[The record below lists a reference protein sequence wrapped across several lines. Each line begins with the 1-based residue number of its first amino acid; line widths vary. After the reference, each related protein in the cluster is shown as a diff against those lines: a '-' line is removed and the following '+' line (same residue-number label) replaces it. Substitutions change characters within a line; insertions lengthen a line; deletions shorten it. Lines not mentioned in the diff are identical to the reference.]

1 MSAIP
6 LTQPEPSWT
15 LAQPT
20 AQWTLP
26 RRGPVGILFF
36 ILAESSL
43 FAVFVAAYL
52 YYIGRSL
59 TGPTPRQVLEFPVL
73 MSVCLLSSSG
83 TVHLAGRALAKGAT
97 ARFLRYW
104 LATIALGAAF
114 LAGTAREWHELITVH
129 HLTIRTNLFGSTY
142 YALVGLHA
150 SHVIA
155 GMLLMLIVAAF
166 GLAGRIRP
174 DHAERTDVISIYW
187 HFVDVVWIVVVTVVY
202 VIGR

>member
-1 MSAIP
+1 MTAISMP
-6 LTQPEPSWT
+6 QPSPS
-15 LAQPT
+15 
-20 AQWTLP
+20 WTLP
-26 RRGPVGILFF
+26 RRGPVGILLF

-43 FAVFVAAYL
+43 FGVFVAAYL

-59 TGPTPRQVLEFPVL
+59 TGPTPREVLHFPVF
-73 MSVCLLSSSG
+73 MTVCLLSSSL
-83 TVHLAGRALAKGAT
+83 TVHMAVRALRNGAT
-97 ARFLRYW
+97 ARFLGYW
-104 LATIALGAAF
+104 LGTILLGAAF

-150 SHVIA
+150 SHVIV
-155 GMLLMLIVAAF
+155 GLLLLLIVAAF
-166 GLAGRIRP
+166 GLAGRVRP

>member
-1 MSAIP
+1 MTAIP
-6 LTQPEPSWT
+6 MP
-15 LAQPT
+15 QPT
-20 AQWTLP
+20 TPWTLP

-36 ILAESSL
+36 ILAESAI

-59 TGPTPRQVLEFPVL
+59 TGPTPREVLQFPVL
-73 MSVCLLSSSG
+73 MTVCLLSSSL
-83 TVHLAGRALAKGAT
+83 TVHLAIRALRNGST

-104 LATIALGAAF
+104 AATILLGAGF
-114 LAGTAREWHELITVH
+114 LSGTVREWYELITVH

-150 SHVIA
+150 SHVVA
-155 GMLLMLIVAAF
+155 GMLMLLVVAVF
-166 GLAGRIRP
+166 GLAGRVRP
-174 DHAERTDVISIYW
+174 EHVGRTDVISIYW
-187 HFVDVVWIVVVTVVY
+187 HFVDAVWIVVVTVVY

>member
-1 MSAIP
+1 MTAISMP
-6 LTQPEPSWT
+6 QPAT
-15 LAQPT
+15 
-20 AQWTLP
+20 QWTLP
-26 RRGPVGILFF
+26 RRGPVGILLF

-43 FAVFVAAYL
+43 FAVFVASYL

-59 TGPTPRQVLEFPVL
+59 SGPTPSEVLQFPVL
-73 MSVCLLSSSG
+73 MTVCLLSSSL
-83 TVHLAGRALAKGAT
+83 TVHLAVRALRNGAT
-97 ARFLRYW
+97 SMFLVFW
-104 LATIALGAAF
+104 LATILLAAGF
-114 LAGTAREWHELITVH
+114 LAGTAREWHELIVVH

-155 GMLLMLIVAAF
+155 GMVMLLIVAAF
-166 GLAGRIRP
+166 GLAGRVRS
-174 DHAERTDVISIYW
+174 DHVERTEVISIYW

>member
-1 MSAIP
+1 MTAIP
-6 LTQPEPSWT
+6 IPRTSP
-15 LAQPT
+15 A
-20 AQWTLP
+20 WTLP
-26 RRGPVGILFF
+26 RRGPVGILLF

-43 FAVFVAAYL
+43 FAVFVAAYV

-59 TGPTPRQVLEFPVL
+59 TGPAPREVLEFPTL
-73 MSVCLLSSSG
+73 MTVCLLSSSL
-83 TVHLAGRALAKGAT
+83 TVHLAGRALANGAT

-104 LATIALGAAF
+104 LATILLGAAF
-114 LAGTAREWHELITVH
+114 LAGTAREWYELITVH

-155 GMLLMLIVAAF
+155 GMVMLLVVAAF
-166 GLAGRIRP
+166 GLTGRLRP
-174 DHAERTDVISIYW
+174 DHAERADVISIYW

-202 VIGR
+202 IVGR

>member
-1 MSAIP
+1 MTAILMP
-6 LTQPEPSWT
+6 QPAPSWT
-15 LAQPT
+15 V
-20 AQWTLP
+20 P
-26 RRGPVGILFF
+26 RRGPVGILLF

-43 FAVFVAAYL
+43 FVVFVVAYL

-59 TGPTPRQVLEFPVL
+59 TGPTPREVLQFPVV
-73 MSVCLLSSSG
+73 MTVCLLSSSL
-83 TVHLAGRALAKGAT
+83 TVHLAVRALRSGST
-97 ARFLRYW
+97 ARFLSYW
-104 LATIALGAAF
+104 AATILLGAAF

-150 SHVIA
+150 SHVTA
-155 GMLLMLIVAAF
+155 GLLMLLIVAVF
-166 GLAGRIRP
+166 GFGGRVRSN
-174 DHAERTDVISIYW
+174 HVERTEVLSIYW

>member
-1 MSAIP
+1 MTAIP
-6 LTQPEPSWT
+6 IPQTPPS
-15 LAQPT
+15 
-20 AQWTLP
+20 WTLP
-26 RRGPVGILFF
+26 RRGPVGILLF

-43 FAVFVAAYL
+43 FAVFVAAYV

-59 TGPTPRQVLEFPVL
+59 TGPTPREVLEFPTL
-73 MSVCLLSSSG
+73 MTVCLLSSSL
-83 TVHLAGRALAKGAT
+83 TVHLAGRALANGAT

-104 LATIALGAAF
+104 LATILLGAAF
-114 LAGTAREWHELITVH
+114 LAGTAREWYQLITVH

-155 GMLLMLIVAAF
+155 GMVMMLVVAAF
-166 GLAGRIRP
+166 GLTGRVRP

-187 HFVDVVWIVVVTVVY
+187 HFVDAVWIVVVTVFYIV
-202 VIGR
+202 GR

>member
-1 MSAIP
+1 MTAIP
-6 LTQPEPSWT
+6 IPQTPPS
-15 LAQPT
+15 
-20 AQWTLP
+20 WTLP
-26 RRGPVGILFF
+26 RRGPVGILLF

-43 FAVFVAAYL
+43 FAVFVAAYV

-59 TGPTPRQVLEFPVL
+59 TGPTPREVLEFPTL
-73 MSVCLLSSSG
+73 MTVCLLSSSL
-83 TVHLAGRALAKGAT
+83 TVHLAGRALANGAT

-104 LATIALGAAF
+104 LATILLGAAF
-114 LAGTAREWHELITVH
+114 LAGTAREWYELITVH

-155 GMLLMLIVAAF
+155 GMLMMLIVAAF
-166 GLAGRIRP
+166 GLTGRVRP
-174 DHAERTDVISIYW
+174 DHAERVDVISIYW

-202 VIGR
+202 IVGR

>member
-1 MSAIP
+1 MTAISIP
-6 LTQPEPSWT
+6 QTPPS
-15 LAQPT
+15 
-20 AQWTLP
+20 WTLP
-26 RRGPVGILFF
+26 RRGPVGILLF

-43 FAVFVAAYL
+43 FAVFVAAYV

-59 TGPTPRQVLEFPVL
+59 TGPTPREVLEFPTL
-73 MSVCLLSSSG
+73 MTVCLLSSSL
-83 TVHLAGRALAKGAT
+83 TVHLAGRALANGAT

-104 LATIALGAAF
+104 LATILLGAAF
-114 LAGTAREWHELITVH
+114 LAGTAREWYELITVH

-155 GMLLMLIVAAF
+155 GMLMMLIVAAF
-166 GLAGRIRP
+166 GLTGRVRS

-202 VIGR
+202 IVGR

>member
-1 MSAIP
+1 MTAIP
-6 LTQPEPSWT
+6 ISQTAPS
-15 LAQPT
+15 
-20 AQWTLP
+20 WTLP
-26 RRGPVGILFF
+26 RRGPVGILLF

-43 FAVFVAAYL
+43 FAVFVAAYV

-59 TGPTPRQVLEFPVL
+59 TGPTPREVLEFPTL
-73 MSVCLLSSSG
+73 MTVCLLSSSL

-104 LATIALGAAF
+104 LATILLGAAF
-114 LAGTAREWHELITVH
+114 LAGTAREWYQLITVH

-155 GMLLMLIVAAF
+155 GMVMMLVVAAF
-166 GLAGRIRP
+166 GLSGRVRP

-187 HFVDVVWIVVVTVVY
+187 HFVDAVWIVVVTVVY
-202 VIGR
+202 IVGR

>member
-1 MSAIP
+1 MTAIP
-6 LTQPEPSWT
+6 MP
-15 LAQPT
+15 QPT
-20 AQWTLP
+20 TPWTLP

-36 ILAESSL
+36 ILAESSI

-59 TGPTPRQVLEFPVL
+59 TGPTPREVLQFPVL
-73 MSVCLLSSSG
+73 MTVCLLSSSL
-83 TVHLAGRALAKGAT
+83 TVHLAIRALRNGST

-104 LATIALGAAF
+104 AATILLGAGF
-114 LAGTAREWHELITVH
+114 LAGTVREWYELITVH

-155 GMLLMLIVAAF
+155 GMLMLLVVAVF
-166 GLAGRIRP
+166 GLAGRVRP
-174 DHAERTDVISIYW
+174 EHVERTDVISMYW
-187 HFVDVVWIVVVTVVY
+187 HFVDAVWIVVVTVVY